1 MKLGPNQ
8 HEELRR
14 ELDICNR
21 TKADYSLAAFAGQ
34 ACPVSGFPRC
44 NAKAARGLKWE
55 GMNRGNHHRLIS
67 SGLLALLV
75 VCLAGVPQAN
85 GDPARPG
92 AGADGAEA
100 AVPFRAGEKLDYRVG
115 WQNFLTAATAQVRV
129 EARRPFYG
137 RAAWHF
143 QATARTVEPV
153 RYLYTLDDQFDS
165 YSDTVS
171 LASLQYETYLR
182 EMGGREDTR
191 IRMSADGEAESGD
204 GPSVRVPPGTRDPL
218 GTFFSL
224 RAVDWEQTTETKMYV
239 YDGKK
244 LYELR
249 ARKMGAAETVTVPA
263 GEFSATC
270 IEMRVYER
278 NRELTSTRFLLW
290 LATDRART
298 PVLVEAE
305 LPFGSFRVELTRIQ

>member
-21 TKADYSLAAFAGQ
+21 TKADYSLAAVAGQ
-34 ACPVSGFPRC
+34 GCPTC
-44 NAKAARGLKWE
+44 NCQGGNAEAARGLKRE
-55 GMNRGNHHRLIS
+55 GMKRENHQRLIS
-67 SGLLALLV
+67 SGWRVLLV
-75 VCLAGVPQAN
+75 VCLALVPQAH
-85 GDPARPG
+85 GGPTRL
-92 AGADGAEA
+92 EA
-100 AVPFRAGEKLDYRVG
+100 ATDDEKTVVQFQVGEKLDYRVG
-115 WQNFLTAATAQVRV
+115 WQNFLTAATAQVGV
-129 EARRPFYG
+129 EERRPFYG
-137 RAAWHF
+137 RTAWHF
-143 QATARTVEPV
+143 RATAHTVEPV

-165 YSDTVS
+165 YTDTVS

-191 IRMSADGEAESGD
+191 IRMSTDGEADDAD

-218 GTFFSL
+218 GAFFSL
-224 RAVDWEQTTETKMYV
+224 RAVDWEQAAETKMYV

-249 ARKMGAAETVTVPA
+249 ARKVSAAETVAVSA
-263 GEFSATC
+263 GEFAATR

-278 NRELTSTRFLLW
+278 NRELASTRFLVW
-290 LATDRART
+290 LAQNPART

-305 LPFGSFRVELTRIQ
+305 MPFGTFRVELTGIQ